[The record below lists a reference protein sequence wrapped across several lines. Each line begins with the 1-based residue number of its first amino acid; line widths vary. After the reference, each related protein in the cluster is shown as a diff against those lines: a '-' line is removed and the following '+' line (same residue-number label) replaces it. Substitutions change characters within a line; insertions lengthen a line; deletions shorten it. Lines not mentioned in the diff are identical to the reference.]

1 MSANKTKVAV
11 LDDWQGVARRSA
23 DWFELESRADVTIFA
38 DAFAHED
45 DAAAQLADFEIVL
58 SMRERTPLP
67 ASLIDRLPKLKMLGM
82 TGARNASLDTPACT
96 ARGIVVCNTQGGG
109 YADSATAELALG
121 LLIAAAR
128 GIPKGDDNMRNGR
141 FQLGV
146 PVGIGLAGKTIGI
159 VGLGRLGGYMAR
171 YCLALRMNVIAWSQ
185 NLTAERCAEA
195 GATLVSKDELMRQSD
210 AISVHMVLSPR
221 SRGLIGAADIA
232 KMKQGVILI
241 NTSRGPLIDETVM
254 LAALQAGRIVAALD
268 VYDQEPLPETHP
280 LRRLPNTVLMPHM
293 GYGVKETWDGFYPQM
308 IENALAFMD
317 GTPVRVTN
325 PEVIGKAAG

>member
-128 GIPKGDDNMRNGR
+128 GIPKGDDNMRNSR

-195 GATLVSKDELMRQSD
+195 GVTLVSKDELMRQSD